1 MPSSA
6 HFLTGHV
13 KHHKVSKKKKNFL
26 SREAIEIYKA
36 MANALENERRFLGTW
51 GMKKALMGLWRKDLV
66 VTIIRI

>member
-13 KHHKVSKKKKNFL
+13 KHHKVSKKNFFS
-26 SREAIEIYKA
+26 SREAIEIYKT